1 MTDWN
6 QADPPETLRLW
17 LNTDPLTLF
26 QAVMLALGRDPSLT
40 STGRPKAYG
49 AMEQALRQAIRRS
62 EVLGIKTLP
71 NPGDWPSTRDVY
83 STGDEHEIYVHQIAM
98 RQWLRKMEYEK
109 AFFFLCHPKD
119 WPGTA
124 APALEPAAPV
134 AVAAKPDKPI
144 REDGRENLLRV
155 IRALHAL
162 AEVKQRGGAGQV
174 ERKLVALGFRKADKT
189 PNPGHTTVAAILK
202 EAADLCPDYES
213 T

>member
-49 AMEQALRQAIRRS
+49 AMEQALRQAIGRG
-62 EVLGIKTLP
+62 EVLALAAT
-71 NPGDWPSTRDVY
+71 PSDGYSPSDYEHITYVRQVDVRD
-83 STGDEHEIYVHQIAM
+83 
-98 RQWLRKMEYEK
+98 WLRKIGYPG
-109 AFFFLCHPKD
+109 AYFFLDDPKG

>member
-124 APALEPAAPV
+124 APASEPAACTRWPWG
-134 AVAAKPDKPI
+134 DY
-144 REDGRENLLRV
+144 ETDLLRKLADAARRFWTLYDPADPTTAPTNKDV
-155 IRALHAL
+155 AEWLQAQGVAERNAQVMATILRADDLPT
-162 AEVKQRGGAGQV
+162 GP
-174 ERKLVALGFRKADKT
+174 RK
-189 PNPGHTTVAAILK
+189 
-202 EAADLCPDYES
+202 
-213 T
+213 